1 MELNYFK
8 DHLFDLLNESDLL
21 DVQDITSDE
30 KRDLFRVTV
39 HDGTQFNV
47 YCRVSNRPAE
57 GEVRRL
63 LQI

>member
-47 YCRVSNRPAE
+47 YCRASKRPVE
-57 GEVRRL
+57 GEARRL
-63 LQI
+63 MQI